1 MSDSNVIGRQLEE
14 SVRKIEMAI
23 LKTSPHLK
31 DEPLLIESNKIAIVD
46 GARLDLDAH
55 FKEWAHELSEEE
67 LNRCSGKYA

>member
-1 MSDSNVIGRQLEE
+1 
-14 SVRKIEMAI
+14 MAI

-55 FKEWAHELSEEE
+55 IKEWAHELSEEE